1 MNKVGFMSQLESLL
15 SDVPTAEREEALQY
29 YNDYFEDAGEE
40 NEADVIASLGSPKT
54 IAENIKAELKGE
66 AIPTSANAGDHA
78 VSKYGQIVPAGELR
92 DETPKREQTRF
103 GGAGGAGGAGGF
115 GGFGGFGGTGGAG
128 GAGGAG
134 AAAGVAGKA
143 GMTLK
148 EFFMALPLWAKI
160 GLGILLIA
168 IIPGVIGGIFG
179 FIGSAFTAISGLL
192 VAWFGLIIGFGA
204 AAFALIVA
212 AIAVVIVG
220 ALCCPAN
227 PLVFCM
233 VLGAGLVCGS
243 FGVFFLML
251 TVWMCGKATPAILNG
266 AKKACI
272 FCIDAVKKLI
282 AKI

>member
-92 DETPKREQTRF
+92 DETPKREQPRF
-103 GGAGGAGGAGGF
+103 GGAGGAGG
-115 GGFGGFGGTGGAG
+115 T
-128 GAGGAG
+128 
-134 AAAGVAGKA
+134 AAGVAGKA